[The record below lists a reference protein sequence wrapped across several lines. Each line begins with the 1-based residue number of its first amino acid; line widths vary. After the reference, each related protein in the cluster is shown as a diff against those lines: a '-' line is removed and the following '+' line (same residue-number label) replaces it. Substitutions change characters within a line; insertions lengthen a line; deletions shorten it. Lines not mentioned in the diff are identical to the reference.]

1 MSMRYE
7 ELPVDFQEKIASNA
21 GILLSDFNPATGEFS
36 TADIVC
42 ATTGGLAFSAVN
54 SYIDRFADVD
64 NCVPNSKE
72 GKELDDVEVKISGT
86 AVTLDNAFVKKLI
99 GAADIGTVD
108 TTKITPRSKLDLGD
122 YATYYHVIP
131 YSDKTGTVNGGYICV
146 KILNGLSTGGFALQT
161 EKKANSQLAFEFM
174 AHRSIYTPDTMP
186 YEIYVHEGTS
196 EAGDFLL
203 EFASAA
209 GTLTGDTALSGMT
222 ETPGASESY
231 VYQTGYGLILPAAG
245 QILAGSA
252 WTSWNGSADITA
264 TTGMDIVL
272 AVVLTATGAAQHAG
286 KGTVVAKA

>member
-21 GILLSDFNPATGEFS
+21 GIMMRAFNPATGEFS

-64 NCVPNSKE
+64 NCIPNSKE
-72 GKELDDVEVKISGT
+72 GKEIDDVVVKISGT
-86 AVTLDNAFVKKLI
+86 AVTVDTTLVKALI
-99 GAADIGTVD
+99 AAADIGTVD
-108 TTKITPRSKLDLGD
+108 TTKVTPRSKLDLGD
-122 YATYYHVIP
+122 YADYYVVIP
-131 YSDKTGTVNGGYICV
+131 YSDKTGTVNGGFICV
-146 KILNGLSTGGFALQT
+146 HIMNGLSTGGFVLQT

-186 YEIYVHEGTS
+186 YEIFVKEGTS

-209 GTLTGDTALSGMT
+209 GTTSGTTKITGMT
-222 ETPGASESY
+222 ETPSGSESY
-231 VYQTGYGLILPAAG
+231 VYQTGYGLVLPSAG
-245 QILAGSA
+245 QVLAGSA
-252 WTSWNGSADITA
+252 WSSWNGTADIVA
-264 TTGMDIVL
+264 TTGMDIII
-272 AVVLTATGAAQHAG
+272 AVILTATGAAQHAG
-286 KGTVVAKA
+286 KGIVVAKA

>member
-7 ELPVDFQEKIASNA
+7 DLPADFQEKIASNA

-42 ATTGGLAFSAVN
+42 ATSGGLSISAVT
-54 SYIDRFADVD
+54 SYLDRFADVD
-64 NCVPNSKE
+64 NCIPNSKE
-72 GKELDDVEVKISGT
+72 GKQIDDIEVKISGT
-86 AVTLDNAFVKKLI
+86 AVTVDTALVKALI

-108 TTKITPRSKLDLGD
+108 TTKVTPRSILDLGD
-122 YATYYHVIP
+122 YKTYYFVTA
-131 YSDKTGTVNGGYICV
+131 YGDKTGPTNGGHICV

-186 YEIYVHEGTS
+186 YEIYVVEGES

-209 GTLTGDTALSGMT
+209 GTDSGDTAITGMT

-252 WTSWNGSADITA
+252 WSSWNGTADIVA
-264 TTGMDIVL
+264 TTGMDIII
-272 AVVLTATGAAQHAG
+272 AVILTATGAAQHAG
-286 KGTVVAKA
+286 KGTVVAKV